1 MLSRGALLVS
11 LPPSIWSEGPALG
24 GRARKLKY
32 QGRSY
37 GQEPPGFSLMS
48 GRTDLLDIELATASG
63 ARVLAAG
70 PGHDLIANSLPPRAV
85 GMPVPPNAEPASDV
99 DLVRRIK
106 AISNVFEVG
115 GSEPDYGY
123 VEDLGDGRGYTVTQ
137 YGFCTYNDE
146 VAQVIGRYSRFVPD
160 TDLKCFLPRL
170 PPLAPGKQALTGF
183 PAAWRKEIT
192 SSEYLSIACD
202 EEAVWLLRPSC
213 TESRYRSRCPIRHRQ
228 IHLLRYLAAARC
240 ERRSRSPT
248 AILKRTIDETGGVS
262 GSSETEFLRTF
273 LAIRKAVLH
282 EPANR
287 ETREVWRASA
297 HRVDALLRLLDTN
310 PDLVPPIQV
319 ANADVDVV
327 VL

>member
-1 MLSRGALLVS
+1 MVS
-11 LPPSIWSEGPALG
+11 
-24 GRARKLKY
+24 
-32 QGRSY
+32 
-37 GQEPPGFSLMS
+37 
-48 GRTDLLDIELATASG
+48 TLATASE

-70 PGHDLIANSLPPRAV
+70 PGRDLIANPLPPRAV
-85 GMPVPPNAEPASDV
+85 GMPLPPNAEPASDA

-115 GSEPDYGY
+115 GSEPDYAY

-146 VAQVIGRYSRFVPD
+146 VAQVIGRYARFVPD
-160 TDLKCFLPRL
+160 TDLKRFLVQL
-170 PPLAPGKQALTGF
+170 PPVTTGKHSLTGF
-183 PAAWRKEIT
+183 PAAWRKEIA

-202 EEAVWLLRPSC
+202 EEADELYVRPALKAATAAGVQSAIGRSIFYDTWLQHGASGDHDSLP
-213 TESRYRSRCPIRHRQ
+213 
-228 IHLLRYLAAARC
+228 
-240 ERRSRSPT
+240 

-262 GSSETEFLRTF
+262 GSSETEFLRKF
-273 LAIRKAVLH
+273 LAIRKAVLQ

-287 ETREVWRASA
+287 ETRTVWRASV

-310 PDLVPPIQV
+310 PDLVPPIRV